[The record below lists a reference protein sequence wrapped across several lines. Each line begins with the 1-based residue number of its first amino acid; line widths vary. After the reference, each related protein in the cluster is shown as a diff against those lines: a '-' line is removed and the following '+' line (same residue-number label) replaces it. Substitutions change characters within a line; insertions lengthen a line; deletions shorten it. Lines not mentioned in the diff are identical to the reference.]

1 MIEGVDFTVS
11 YQPVTGILSLCIIIA
26 TAYAECLILFVLD
39 ISNAFQNIILCNNS
53 ERVHL
58 SLPYDVFHPK
68 MSCLLSFSGM

>member
-53 ERVHL
+53 ERVQ
-58 SLPYDVFHPK
+58 
-68 MSCLLSFSGM
+68 